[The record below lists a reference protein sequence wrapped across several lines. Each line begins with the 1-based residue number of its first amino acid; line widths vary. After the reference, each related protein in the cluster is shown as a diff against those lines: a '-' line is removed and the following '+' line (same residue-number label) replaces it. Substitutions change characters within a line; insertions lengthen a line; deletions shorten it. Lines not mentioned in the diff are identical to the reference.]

1 MKNIV
6 NVYEAVGS
14 NKLKSNLVML
24 LFAVFIVGTV
34 WVFAETFGYGL
45 WMVGYA
51 LIFVGI
57 TSFVSFWW
65 SEIGRAHV

>member
-34 WVFAETFGYGL
+34 WVFSETF
-45 WMVGYA
+45 
-51 LIFVGI
+51 
-57 TSFVSFWW
+57 
-65 SEIGRAHV
+65 